1 MFVIAWQFDVLPEK
15 AAEFE
20 QQYGSQGIW
29 RDLFAR
35 SQGYIGTRL
44 LRDSARTQR
53 YVTLDLWASEAAFR
67 EFQKRYRKEYEE
79 LDAELEK
86 LTTAEV
92 RLGDFNS
99 EVSAADVI

>member
-1 MFVIAWQFDVLPEK
+1 
-15 AAEFE
+15 
-20 QQYGSQGIW
+20 
-29 RDLFAR
+29 
-35 SQGYIGTRL
+35 

-67 EFQKRYRKEYEE
+67 EFQEKYKKDYEE

-92 RLGDFNS
+92 RLGDFDS
-99 EVSAADVI
+99 GVSAAEVI